1 MKSYEAL
8 PFLNN
13 VGITL
18 LERRQFKESVETFA
32 DAVVL
37 HRSTIAALHKS
48 DDSLNKSYDE
58 TQKTLDE
65 LLTQEALRRA
75 STRLA
80 QARIK
85 STNDMGYLALDP
97 FMVLDLANAN
107 CMSSILKFGT
117 DIDQIDFVVR
127 MNQEADNDFVS
138 DNNRKVKVDSA
149 ILFLNYG
156 VACKRASSMIEYNS
170 DENIRNDI
178 REQSKQLFNL
188 SNQIIQIE
196 IECLYNAIKCYNK
209 EILIVEHY
217 LEIALMISMFTS
229 AHISECMYW
238 QHSIEVGMKYYMN
251 FEESFKSF
259 RTIST
264 EKIFVPKTNLLIKRT
279 PMFS

>member
-18 LERRQFKESVETFA
+18 LERRQFKESVQTFA

-37 HRSTIAALHKS
+37 HRSTITALQKS
-48 DDSLNKSYDE
+48 DDGSLNKSDDE

-80 QARIK
+80 QVQVK
-85 STNDMGYLALDP
+85 TSNDMGYLALDP
-97 FMVLDLANAN
+97 FMVLDLANAS
-107 CMSSILKFGT
+107 CMSSILQFGT

-138 DNNRKVKVDSA
+138 DNTRKVKIDSA

-156 VACKRASSMIEYNS
+156 VACKRASSMIEYSS
-170 DENIRNDI
+170 DENVRNDL

-196 IECLYNAIKCYNK
+196 IECLYNARHNK

-238 QHSIEVGMKYYMN
+238 QQDSIEDDGNKYYLN
-251 FEESFKSF
+251 FEQSFKSF

-264 EKIFVPKTNLLIKRT
+264 EKIGSLSKAHAA
-279 PMFS
+279 SA